1 MIIKNDKRVNKI
13 YDGENVVQRIYKGT
27 DKIYEYLPVG
37 YTECKYLESTGTQY
51 IDTNIIPTNDM
62 GIKVKYCYTAS
73 GSAAISGIYQG
84 NNPRTDT
91 LFISSSNGNTSGSLF
106 GAHRGKSYSASKIQL
121 NTDYVS
127 SINYFNNGKLVLGGT
142 TAGSVGTNTVYNA
155 SIVLFARLNV
165 NNSNISISHSKIYYT
180 EFTEGNKITHKFIP
194 CLETNDVPCMY
205 DTVSKTTLYNVG
217 TGTFNYELL

>member
-1 MIIKNDKRVNKI
+1 MPWRKK
-13 YDGENVVQRIYKGT
+13 VQRIFKGT
-27 DKIYEYLPVG
+27 YKVYEYLPIG
-37 YTECKYLESTGTQY
+37 YKECKYLESTGTQY

-73 GSAAISGIYQG
+73 GSAAISGIFQS
-84 NNPRTDT
+84 NNPRTDA
-91 LFISSSNGNTSGSLF
+91 LFISSNTGTTSGFLF
-106 GAHRGKSYSASKIQL
+106 GAHRGKLYSRSKIQL

-127 SINYFNNGKLVLGGT
+127 SINYFNDGKFVLGGAT
-142 TAGSVGTNTVYNA
+142 VGSVGTNTVYNA

-194 CLETNDVPCMY
+194 CLDTNDVPCMY
-205 DTVSKTTLYNVG
+205 DIVSKTTLYNVG

>member
-1 MIIKNDKRVNKI
+1 MIAKGTTKI
-13 YDGENVVQRIYKGT
+13 DIICHGEKKVQRVYKGT
-27 DKIYEYLPVG
+27 TKIFEYLPLG
-37 YTECKYLESTGTQY
+37 YKECKYLESTGTQY

-91 LFISSSNGNTSGSLF
+91 LFISSNNGNTSGFLF

-127 SINYFNNGKLVLGGT
+127 SINYFNDGKLVLGGI
-142 TAGSVGTNTVYNA
+142 TAGSVGTNTVCNA
-155 SIVLFARLNV
+155 SIVLFARLNI

-194 CLETNDVPCMY
+194 CLDTNDVPCMY

>member
-27 DKIYEYLPVG
+27 DKVYEYLPIG
-37 YTECKYLESTGTQY
+37 YKECKYLESTGTQY

-91 LFISSSNGNTSGSLF
+91 LFISSNSGNTSGLLF
-106 GAHRGKSYSASKIQL
+106 GAHRGNTYNASNIQL

-127 SINYFNNGKLVLGGT
+127 SINYFNDGKIVLGGT
-142 TAGSVGTNTVYNA
+142 TVGSVGTNIVYNA

-194 CLETNDVPCMY
+194 CLDTNDVPCMY